1 MDTISAPS
9 HLADV
14 PLERLEAEL
23 CTWSANFAA
32 AEYRW
37 FALLAE
43 FDRRLGWQQWECHS
57 CVAWMAWQLG
67 LDARTAREKLR
78 VAHALAVSPLI
89 AQQMRL
95 GRLSY
100 SKVRAITRITEPAN
114 EASLVDIALA
124 GTTAH
129 VERVVAV
136 YRRALP
142 PPHDAS
148 DDIQWAKRGLHVRH
162 NDDRTITLTITL
174 PAPTGMEV
182 LSAID
187 HLTPKAGPQPHGERP
202 SLAARRADA
211 IVAMAGTAL
220 AATDD
225 QLTTNRPRYL
235 IHLHTG
241 DDQQE
246 AHPDGRDD
254 EAVIGV
260 SDETAER
267 LCCDADQENV
277 THNTNDNGYNGD
289 NEVTAVS
296 DRSSVIR
303 GRLRR
308 LVQLRDRTCRVP
320 GCDHR
325 ARREIHHLHHRGLG
339 GTDHIDNLLLV
350 CAYHH
355 HRLHEGQWLTQR
367 HSDGTIEFTLPNGRT
382 LPATIVS
389 PDGSS
394 DDVHAQ
400 ARQATDG
407 RCQWQGDRLDLDWTL
422 MTLFSNTPW
431 HDPWRTAWNQQH
443 SGSAEPLCARP
454 PAAAG

>member
-1 MDTISAPS
+1 MDTISANPD
-9 HLADV
+9 LVDL

-23 CTWSANFAA
+23 CTCSANLAA

-57 CVAWMAWQLG
+57 CVAWMSWQLG

-78 VAHALAVSPLI
+78 VAHALTVSPLI
-89 AQQMRL
+89 SQQMRL

-100 SKVRAITRITEPAN
+100 SKVRAITRIVEPAN
-114 EASLVDIALA
+114 EKGLVDIALA

-129 VERVVAV
+129 VERVVAG

-142 PPHDAS
+142 PDNDAS
-148 DDIQWAKRGLHVRH
+148 DEVQWLKRGLHVRH
-162 NDDRTITLTITL
+162 NVERTITLTITL
-174 PAPTGMEV
+174 PAPVGMEV
-182 LSAID
+182 LAAID
-187 HLTPKAGPQPHGERP
+187 HLTPRAGVQPDGERP
-202 SLAARRADA
+202 TLAARRADA
-211 IVAMAGTAL
+211 VVAMAGAVL

-235 IHLHTG
+235 VHLHTS

-254 EAVIGV
+254 TMVVGV

-267 LCCDADQENV
+267 LCCDADQETV
-277 THNTNDNGYNGD
+277 THDHNDQ
-289 NEVTAVS
+289 VVAVS

-325 ARREIHHLHHRGLG
+325 ARREIHHLHHRGNG

-355 HRLHEGQWLTQR
+355 HRLHEGQWHAQPLP
-367 HSDGTIEFTLPNGRT
+367 DGTIEFTLPNGRT
-382 LPATIVS
+382 LPATVVT
-389 PDGSS
+389 PDGHA
-394 DDVHAQ
+394 DNVHGHDRHA
-400 ARQATDG
+400 ADG

-431 HDPWRTAWNQQH
+431 HDPWRTAWNQQQRF
-443 SGSAEPLCARP
+443 S
-454 PAAAG
+454 